1 MVEIKTKVAFF
12 CRFRNVWE
20 MYERRLRDLWKTF
33 ERRLRDIWEM
43 FERRLRTVW
52 GLFEERRLKNVWE
65 TFENGLRSVWG
76 TFEERLRNVWGEI
89 EKHFGIFFLILK
101 LISTQC
107 VEKEQKHKYGVYTSA
122 ISSIQKTFPR
132 IDQSSRNSR
141 ENHKL
146 CHTVMILLPPHY

>member
-1 MVEIKTKVAFF
+1 MTNGSLEIKKKYD
-12 CRFRNVWE
+12 NNE
-20 MYERRLRDLWKTF
+20 
-33 ERRLRDIWEM
+33 
-43 FERRLRTVW
+43 
-52 GLFEERRLKNVWE
+52 KN
-65 TFENGLRSVWG
+65 
-76 TFEERLRNVWGEI
+76 
-89 EKHFGIFFLILK
+89 
-101 LISTQC
+101 